1 MVETKDK
8 SIKILFNTI
17 KYFYFLDSATFRS
30 QGKKCEIFRWF
41 FGVWVG
47 KIICF
52 RDLLTFIVLGSQ
64 NRHFLKGLQLLKISL
79 KVDKSESLL
88 IFSSQKHKYLPK
100 FVCVLTIYYVSFL
113 LFVKVH
119 ILWGGHKI
127 WKTLQIS
134 FDVTNTVKTEWKIF
148 SIFGGPSQN
157 I

>member
-1 MVETKDK
+1 M
-8 SIKILFNTI
+8 IRPL
-17 KYFYFLDSATFRS
+17 LGARA
-30 QGKKCEIFRWF
+30 KKCEIFRWF
-41 FGVWVG
+41 FGVREG

-127 WKTLQIS
+127 WKTLPLS
-134 FDVTNTVKTEWKIF
+134 FDVINIVKTKWKSF
-148 SIFGGPSQN
+148 SNFVASSQYMN
-157 I
+157 FNK